1 MTHGLQ
7 RDALSSSAQSLGLQM
22 KQGTQGLLWLCIG
35 LLGSG
40 IPIELAGAHEQWAD
54 GTRIPAWVR
63 TSCCGVADVH
73 RLGMAQAKHID
84 EEGGWLVEGHHYIVP
99 DYRVLASQDEFVWIF
114 YTTYPD
120 GVQSHSYCFFVPQG
134 SV

>member
-1 MTHGLQ
+1 MTHCLQ
-7 RDALSSSAQSLGLQM
+7 SKALSSFARYLLVQIE
-22 KQGTQGLLWLCIG
+22 QGTRRLCLCLGILLTGL
-35 LLGSG
+35 
-40 IPIELAGAHEQWAD
+40 PDEVVKAHEQWGN

-73 RLGMAQAKHID
+73 RLSIAQAKHID

-99 DYRVLASQDEFVWIF
+99 DYRVLPSQDEFVWIF